1 MTVIAITEKL
11 IGTLS
16 EAYYKEF
23 CDQTGWAYVSLE
35 QIHERGINKDILKFK
50 KGFDRVYVKIP
61 KEIIPEIAEISTP
74 TNQNLYAPSYV
85 YDFLA
90 CYVGKGKKHHV
101 IVDDREKRHFCWV
114 EVKTGRNE
122 LSPNQVKTLKKLS
135 LRLFRFRVP
144 YPLPKE
150 PPYIHYDQ
158 VNSEYLVN
166 HSLDAEGN
174 QLWKKY
180 PT

>member
-1 MTVIAITEKL
+1 MTKVKNTHKL

-23 CDQTGWAYVSLE
+23 CDQNGWAYVSLE
-35 QIHERGINKDILKFK
+35 QIHERGIKNDILKFK
-50 KGFDRVYVKIP
+50 KGFDRIFVKIP
-61 KEIIPEIAEISTP
+61 KEIIPEIEEISKP
-74 TNQNLYAPSYV
+74 SNNSLYEPSYV

-90 CYVGKGKKHHV
+90 CNVGDWKKNLV
-101 IVDDREKRHFCWV
+101 LDNREKRHFCWV
-114 EVKTGRNE
+114 EVKTGLQE
-122 LSPNQVKTLKKLS
+122 LNPNQIKTLKKLS

-144 YPLPKE
+144 YPLPEK
-150 PPYIHYDQ
+150 PVDIYYDK

-174 QLWKKY
+174 QLWKKH